1 MIVPDSKGDHMAKTY
16 KMYLAG
22 DWVDSKKQFDVLSSY
37 DDHLVGTVAAAT
49 SADYTAAI
57 DAASKA
63 FEITRALP
71 CYLREKICKQ
81 IADGLEK
88 EAPKFA
94 EMMTLEMGKTIRDS
108 RVEVSRAVNCFRI
121 AGEEAKRVGGEILDL
136 DWTPGSEQRLGL
148 VRRFPI
154 GVVAG
159 ISPFNF
165 PLNLVAHKIAPAIAS
180 GCPIVLKPASKTPII
195 ALLLAEL
202 IDKTDWPKGALS
214 VLPGS
219 SKDSEPLIKD
229 PRIKL
234 ITFTGSSPVGWWI
247 KANCGDKKTVLEL
260 GGNAGVAVADDAD
273 LDFAVSRLLY
283 GAFGQAGQSCI
294 SVQRIF
300 VHEKVYDTFVSK
312 FQAGIKKL
320 KMGDPKLD
328 DTDLGPMVD
337 TESAEKIEEW
347 IKEAVAAGA
356 HLLTGGKRSGRL
368 LEPTLLENVVSNM
381 KVCCNEVFAPVAVL
395 CKYSDF
401 KKVVAEINNS
411 EFGLQAGV
419 FTNRIQDIFYA
430 FQYIETGGV
439 IINDISTYR
448 ADHMPYGGAKKSGM
462 GREGIKYG
470 IEDMTEIKIL
480 AMNLK

>member
-1 MIVPDSKGDHMAKTY
+1 MAKTY

-22 DWVDSKKQFDVLSSY
+22 QLAKSKKQFDVLSSY
-37 DDHLVGTVAAAT
+37 DDHLVGSVAAA
-49 SADYTAAI
+49 SSEDYTKAI
-57 DAASKA
+57 DAAVKA

-71 CYLREKICKQ
+71 SHLREKICKQ

-88 EAPKFA
+88 ETAKFA

-219 SKDSEPLIKD
+219 AKDSEPLVKD
-229 PRIKL
+229 PRVKL

-260 GGNAGVAVADDAD
+260 GGNAGVALADDAD

-300 VHEKVYDTFVSK
+300 VHEKVYDQFVSK
-312 FQAGIKKL
+312 FKAAATKL
-320 KMGDPKLD
+320 KMGDPKND

-337 TESAEKIEEW
+337 TESAEKVEVW
-347 IKEAVAAGA
+347 IKEAVGSGA
-356 HLLTGGKRSGRL
+356 RLVIGGKRNGRMM
-368 LEPTLLENVVSNM
+368 EPTLLENVTANM

-395 CKYSDF
+395 FKYSDF
-401 KKVVAEINNS
+401 KKMVAEINNS

-448 ADHMPYGGAKKSGM
+448 ADHMPYGGAKRSGM